1 MMTVHASLSNRK
13 GIRRD
18 IRLANQY
25 IFVHMQIKYLS
36 MAEQNVD
43 ENSTGQQI
51 FKIGLLPGKVLVNMI
66 DPFNVCTNIISDSLD
81 HVGI

>member
-1 MMTVHASLSNRK
+1 MRQMKTRTN
-13 GIRRD
+13 
-18 IRLANQY
+18 
-25 IFVHMQIKYLS
+25 IKFD
-36 MAEQNVD
+36 N
-43 ENSTGQQI
+43 TGQQI

>member
-1 MMTVHASLSNRK
+1 MKLALTDPSQTYTV
-13 GIRRD
+13 
-18 IRLANQY
+18 
-25 IFVHMQIKYLS
+25 YLK
-36 MAEQNVD
+36 AY
-43 ENSTGQQI
+43 TGQQI